1 MIESKPSKNLF
12 AVEWAMIAYLV
23 LTTLVIVFCYTKVQN
38 PEAMLWGRVRILFTT
53 AALYAV
59 YRMVP
64 CRLTRLARVVV
75 QVALLSWWY
84 PDTYELNRMFPNLDH
99 IFATWEQQLFGC
111 QPALLFSQL
120 PFLGGDGVGGWGDSL
135 PSFGGVGGWGD
146 SIPSFGGVGGGI
158 FSELMDLGYAS
169 YYPMIAVVLLYY
181 FFRRYDEFLHA
192 SFVVM
197 ASFFLF
203 YVIFVFLPVVGPTFY
218 YQAVGLDTIMQG
230 VFPNVGD
237 YFNHHTECLPSPGYT
252 DGFFYHLVENA
263 KAAGERPTAAFP
275 SSHVGIS
282 TILMFLAW
290 HARDRRLLFIL
301 LPFYVLLC
309 FSTVYIQAHYAIDA
323 LAGLVTG
330 AVFYFV
336 LMYLTTEVKP
346 SKEAGRKRK
355 S

>member
-120 PFLGGDGVGGWGDSL
+120 T
-135 PSFGGVGGWGD
+135 
-146 SIPSFGGVGGGI
+146 SFGGVGGGL

-169 YYPMIAVVLLYY
+169 YYPMIAVVILYY

-346 SKEAGRKRK
+346 SKEAGIKRK

>member
-120 PFLGGDGVGGWGDSL
+120 TSHLSPLASHL
-135 PSFGGVGGWGD
+135 
-146 SIPSFGGVGGGI
+146 

-169 YYPMIAVVLLYY
+169 YYPMIAVVVFYY
-181 FFRRYDEFLHA
+181 FFRRYDEFLRA

-197 ASFFLF
+197 ASFFLY
-203 YVIFVFLPVVGPTFY
+203 YVIFIFLPVVGPTFY
-218 YQAVGLDTIMQG
+218 YQAVGIDTIMQG
-230 VFPNVGD
+230 TFPNVGD

-252 DGFFYHLVENA
+252 DGFFYHLVESA

-330 AVFYFV
+330 AIFYFV
-336 LMYLTTEVKP
+336 LMYLTADAQP
-346 SKEAGRKRK
+346 SKQTVRKRK

>member
-120 PFLGGDGVGGWGDSL
+120 T
-135 PSFGGVGGWGD
+135 
-146 SIPSFGGVGGGI
+146 SFGGVGGGL

-336 LMYLTTEVKP
+336 LMYLTTEVKH
-346 SKEAGRKRK
+346 SKEAARNRK

>member
-135 PSFGGVGGWGD
+135 PSFGGVGG
-146 SIPSFGGVGGGI
+146 GI

-169 YYPMIAVVLLYY
+169 YYPMIAVVIIYY
-181 FFRRYDEFLHA
+181 FFRRYDEFLRA

-290 HARDRRLLFIL
+290 HARDRRLLFVL

-336 LMYLTTEVKP
+336 LMYLTTDVQH